1 MKRYRAI
8 KCDEQKLSVKCD
20 GLKKLSVKCDQDP
33 PIGTL
38 LYSYS
43 IEKRPDA
50 FG

>member
-38 LYSYS
+38 STV
-43 IEKRPDA
+43 
-50 FG
+50 FT